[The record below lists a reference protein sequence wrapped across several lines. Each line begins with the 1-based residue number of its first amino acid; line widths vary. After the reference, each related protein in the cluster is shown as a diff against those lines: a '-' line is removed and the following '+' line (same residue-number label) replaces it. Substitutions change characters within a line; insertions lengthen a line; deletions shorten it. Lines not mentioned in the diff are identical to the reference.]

1 MILEESLMNTA
12 TEEKIAKVISVLPNK
27 IKIEVSNIMEFK
39 QNCERF
45 TVGSYLRVSDHE
57 DCALICII
65 ENFSI
70 EKDENTGE
78 RYILEAVPLGFLDSE
93 ENFTRGGNNIAIPP
107 TGVELAKKDEIQ
119 NIYTSLDQ
127 DKQFCF
133 SMLAQDTSI
142 QVPVNGDKFFNK
154 HLAVVGS
161 TGSGKSHTVAKLI
174 QEATSL
180 KATGYSGLNNSHI
193 VIFDIHSEYQRAFPS
208 ANYIN
213 VEELILPYWLMSGE
227 ELEELFVESSE
238 SQSYNQSSLLRR
250 LITRNKQKTNAAEN
264 ITFDTPVK
272 FSIEEVLNCIIN
284 LSKETR
290 SSDNAQT
297 ICLIDENKTFEDD
310 EAKFDY
316 YFQQI
321 LDFKEVKRSSVNK
334 GMYNDGTLEKFIS
347 RIKNKTSDK
356 RLNFLLGEQVQST
369 SFEDTLKHLLG
380 YKDNSNANVT
390 IIDLS
395 GVPFEV
401 LSITVSLISRLL
413 FEYGYY
419 YKKHLEL
426 PEQVEKNLTPLLLV
440 YEEAHKYVPKSQYAK
455 YNSSRHSIERI
466 AKEGRKYGVTA
477 MIVSQR
483 PSEISET
490 IFSQCSN
497 FVAMRLTNPEDQ
509 NYVKRLIPD
518 ALGPLTDSLPTL
530 KEGQAILIGDSIIM
544 PSLVQIN
551 PCEPEPSSNDIRYLE
566 EWKKQWHNV
575 NFESLSSIW
584 IK

>member
-1 MILEESLMNTA
+1 MA

-27 IKIEVSNIMEFK
+27 IKIEVSDILKFK
-39 QNCERF
+39 IESEKF

-70 EKDENTGE
+70 EKDENKGE
-78 RYILEAVPLGFLDSE
+78 HYILEAVPIGFLDSE
-93 ENFTRGGNNIAIPP
+93 NHFTRGGNNIAIPP
-107 TGVELAKKDEIQ
+107 TGVELAKKEEIQ
-119 NIYTSLDQ
+119 NIYTSLDTN
-127 DKQFCF
+127 KQFCF
-133 SMLAQDTSI
+133 SVLSQDTSI
-142 QVPVNGDKFFNK
+142 NIPVNGDRFFNK

-161 TGSGKSHTVAKLI
+161 TGSGKSHTVAKLL
-174 QEATSL
+174 QEAISL
-180 KATGYSGLNNSHI
+180 KEGEYTGLNNSHI
-193 VIFDIHSEYQRAFPS
+193 IIFDIHSEYQSAFPH

-213 VEELILPYWLMSGE
+213 AEELILPYWLMSGE
-227 ELEELFVESSE
+227 ELEELLVESNE
-238 SQSYNQSSLLRR
+238 HQSYNQSSLLRR
-250 LITRNKQKTNAAEN
+250 LITKNKQKSNGIEDV
-264 ITFDTPVK
+264 TFDTPIK
-272 FSIEEVLNCIIN
+272 FSITEVLNCIIN

-290 SSDNAQT
+290 YTKDPQT
-297 ICLIDENKTFEDD
+297 ICFKDEDKKFEDD
-310 EAKFDY
+310 EIKIDK
-316 YFQQI
+316 YFEEAI
-321 LDFKEVKRSSVNK
+321 DFKEVKQGSINR
-334 GMYNDGTLEKFIS
+334 GIYNDGTLEKFIS
-347 RIKNKTSDK
+347 RMKNKISDK
-356 RLNFLLGEQVQST
+356 RLEFLLGEKVNSI
-369 SFEDTLKHLLG
+369 SFEDTLKQLLG
-380 YKDNSNANVT
+380 YKTTNPANIT

-419 YKKHLEL
+419 YKKHLETATQ
-426 PEQVEKNLTPLLLV
+426 PSQQEQSENPLTPLLLV

-530 KEGQAILIGDSIIM
+530 KEGEAILIGDSIIM

-551 PCEPEPSSNDIRYLE
+551 KCNPEPSSNDIHYLQ
-566 EWKKQWHNV
+566 EWKKKWFNV
-575 NFESLSSIW
+575 DFETLSSFW
-584 IK
+584 AK